1 MRIGV
6 LLFVMAVAG
15 CARESLSLS
24 CGEAGGAPMLEYQL
38 FFGRE
43 AVSEQQWADFR
54 RDVVTANLPGGFTE
68 FDTSGQ
74 WMNPATRSITHE
86 RGKVI
91 VAIMPDNPASKVAV
105 EAVKDD
111 YLQRFHQKSVGN
123 IILPV
128 CGAF

>member
-1 MRIGV
+1 
-6 LLFVMAVAG
+6 
-15 CARESLSLS
+15 
-24 CGEAGGAPMLEYQL
+24 MLEYQL

-43 AVSEQQWADFR
+43 SVSDEQWADFLAR
-54 RDVVTANLPGGFTE
+54 VVTANLPGGFTE
-68 FDTSGQ
+68 LDTYGQ
-74 WMNPATRSITHE
+74 WMNPTTHRITHE

-91 VAIMPDNPASKVAV
+91 IVIMPDAPASRTSV

-111 YLQRFHQKSVGN
+111 YLKRFHQQSVGN